1 MYRRDW
7 LPTNSEARQLLLCF
21 NPSAGVRSCCE
32 EVAAIEAELVQA
44 GYRVHL
50 TADAAE
56 IVDLAGRLHRQ
67 GDLRAVLAYGGDGT
81 ASFVRNR
88 VPLEVPLLPVPTGTE
103 CLLGRYLEQSAQTD
117 AVLDTLDR
125 GVIVGM
131 DLGRANHRYFLMMIS
146 AGFDAE
152 VARLLHSGRRGN
164 IRRISY
170 LQPILHAIRSYEYP
184 EIQLYCD
191 DEPKQ
196 DREPVRCRWLFGFN
210 LPLYALGWQFAAQA
224 SGTDGQLDVCTFE
237 RGSLFDGVR
246 YLWYVLRQSHQRLK
260 DTKLML
266 GRRLRI
272 EASSSSV
279 PYQIDGDFVGML
291 PVQIEAIPGALR
303 LLVLP
308 EVAEKLG
315 FTTHPLT

>member
-1 MYRRDW
+1 MDRRHW
-7 LPTNSEARQLLLCF
+7 LPTTADAREVLLCF
-21 NPSAGVRSCCE
+21 NPSAGARSRGDLL
-32 EVAAIEAELVQA
+32 AAIEAELVRA

-56 IVDLAGRLHRQ
+56 IVDLAVRMHQQ
-67 GDLRAVLAYGGDGT
+67 GDLRAVLACGGDGT

-103 CLLGRYLEQSAQTD
+103 CLLGRYLEQSTQSKAVRD
-117 AVLDTLDR
+117 ALDR
-125 GVIVGM
+125 GVIVEM
-131 DLGRANHRYFLMMIS
+131 DLGRANDRYFLMMIS

-152 VARLLHSGRRGN
+152 VARRLHNDRRGN
-164 IRRISY
+164 IRRFSY
-170 LQPILHAIRSYEYP
+170 LQPILHTIRSYEYP

-196 DREPVRCRWLFGFN
+196 DQEAVRCRWLFGFN
-210 LPLYALGWQFAAQA
+210 LPLYALGWQFAPQA
-224 SGTDGQLDVCTFE
+224 CGTDGQLDVCTFE
-237 RGSLFDGVR
+237 RGSLFGGVR
-246 YLWYVLRQSHQRLK
+246 YLWHVLRQSHHRLS
-260 DTKLML
+260 DTKLTR
-266 GRRLRI
+266 GQRLRI
-272 EASSSSV
+272 EPSGGDV

-315 FTTHPLT
+315 FTTPQLT